1 MENTGPN
8 KAPKKLIWFLKEK
21 PGKGL
26 EKGHVF
32 TVGTGL
38 RGEDPGKPVRMKP
51 LRRGSSEK
59 KGTGGAGE
67 CGLMREG
74 RKTAKMRASRRG
86 RRPTRH
92 GAGEAGRGHIHSV
105 LDSAHLNCLPAAG
118 LVLFQVLGI

>member
-1 MENTGPN
+1 
-8 KAPKKLIWFLKEK
+8 
-21 PGKGL
+21 
-26 EKGHVF
+26 
-32 TVGTGL
+32 
-38 RGEDPGKPVRMKP
+38 MKP
-51 LRRGSSEK
+51 PSRGSSEK
-59 KGTGGAGE
+59 KGTRGVGE
-67 CGLMREG
+67 CGLMREC